1 MSNLARSVPLQPL
14 ELAGRT
20 EMLVTGKA
28 ARIQQ
33 VSFAIIL
40 EKKKFRSWGR
50 DNTLQ

>member
-1 MSNLARSVPLQPL
+1 MSNLARSVPLQPF

-40 EKKKFRSWGR
+40 EKKKIRSWGR